1 MLEIPHEIGKLN
13 FIIDCRHSFGESLR
27 GGIIVL
33 QKLAFDL
40 VELGHNVY
48 MPAPPMYSD
57 KIVEIPTY
65 GRTWNN
71 YINPLFGYDTFTYP
85 IENTITIYPGGYGN
99 PYNTKHVVR
108 WLLQDTEQSYEE
120 TWLKSDLIYDFANFK
135 TIGDLPKK
143 ELTTFDFRFDEMV
156 NKNYENRKGFCFINH
171 KNTPENYLDI
181 IKQFTPTDLTGWETN
196 GAWSLLSEEF
206 NKHEYFIT
214 FDRKTTFCTL
224 AAMCGC
230 KSIILNE
237 DSSILPIEYRSQS
250 PFLQYGVSYGL
261 KDISWANKT
270 VHLTRDYILD
280 LDKYHK
286 KTVNNFVNDLTKLIY
301 DK

>member
-1 MLEIPHEIGKLN
+1 MLEIPYHHGKLN

-33 QKLAFDL
+33 QKLALDL

-48 MPAPPMYSD
+48 MPTEPMYSD
-57 KIVEIPTY
+57 KIVEIPTF

-71 YINPLFGYDTFTYP
+71 YIHKSFGFDTFKYP
-85 IENTITIYPGGYGN
+85 IENTISIYPGGYGN

-108 WLLQDTEQSYEE
+108 WLLQDTELDYES
-120 TWLKSDLIYDFANFK
+120 TWLDSDLIYDFANCK
-135 TIGDLPKK
+135 THNNLSKK
-143 ELTTFDFRFDEMV
+143 ELTTFDFRFHEMK
-156 NKNYENRKGFCFINH
+156 NKNYENRNGFCFLNH
-171 KNTPENYLDI
+171 KNSPDKYSEIVN
-181 IKQFTPTDLTGWETN
+181 QFNATDLLGWETK
-196 GAWSLLSEEF
+196 GAWSFLVEEF
-206 NKHEYFIT
+206 NKYEYFIT
-214 FDRKTTFCTL
+214 FDRKTTFCVL

-237 DSSILPIEYRSQS
+237 DQTISPIEFRHQN
-250 PFLQYGVSYGL
+250 PFFQFGVSYGL

-270 VHLTRDYILD
+270 VHLTRDYISN

-286 KTVNNFVNDLTKLIY
+286 KTVVNFVDDLMKKIY
-301 DK
+301 G

>member
-1 MLEIPHEIGKLN
+1 MLEIPYQHGKLN

-33 QKLAFDL
+33 QKLALDL

-48 MPAPPMYSD
+48 MPTEPMYSD
-57 KIVEIPTY
+57 KIVEIPTF

-71 YINPLFGYDTFTYP
+71 YIHKSFGFDTFKYP
-85 IENTITIYPGGYGN
+85 IENTISIYPGGYGN

-108 WLLQDTEQSYEE
+108 WLLQDTELDYES
-120 TWLKSDLIYDFANFK
+120 TWLDSDLIYDFANCK
-135 TIGDLPKK
+135 THNNLVKK
-143 ELTTFDFRFDEMV
+143 ELTTFDFRFHEME
-156 NKNYENRKGFCFINH
+156 NKNYENRDGFCFLNH
-171 KNTPENYLDI
+171 KNSPDNYSEI
-181 IKQFTPTDLTGWETN
+181 VNQFNPTDLLGWETK
-196 GAWSLLSEEF
+196 GAWSFLVEQF

-214 FDRKTTFCTL
+214 FDRKTTFCVL

-237 DSSILPIEYRSQS
+237 DQTIS
-250 PFLQYGVSYGL
+250 PLEFRHQNPFFQFGVSYGL

-270 VHLTRDYILD
+270 VHLTRDYIFN

-286 KTVNNFVNDLTKLIY
+286 KTVVNFVDDLMKKIY
-301 DK
+301 G